1 MVEKKVEQIL
11 DKYGK
16 QLSMLSGNEGRSEYD
31 VSSEFMQF
39 KGDMM
44 PQLSRYEKW
53 CNNIGGMI
61 KLKLAPKD
69 ETRINSQLEAAHLNV
84 SAGQVVSLA
93 MLSFI
98 LVFISGLLLTVA
110 IYLFTLQF
118 SFLLVVL
125 SLFAGGFL
133 FYYFYSAP
141 ERLANKWRLQAGS
154 QMVPCILYTV
164 VYMKHTSNLER
175 AIRFASQHLAPP
187 LSLDLRKVF
196 WDVETGRFS
205 TIKESLDSYLE
216 TWRKTNPEF
225 IESFNLIESSLF
237 EPSETRRVQILE
249 RALQVIL
256 DGVYDKMLKYTHDVK
271 STLTNLYMLGI
282 VLPTLGLALI
292 PLASAL
298 LGGMIKWYHVFVIF
312 NLLVPFF
319 VFYMTSQV
327 MMKRPGGYGESSL
340 LELNPLYPDYKS
352 KRHYIKA
359 ALIAV
364 PILIIGLL
372 PFIIHSTWFSSITG
386 LQTDYTFREI
396 GLSIFGDMNIFDFIT
411 GDSGSVGPMGM
422 IALVLSL
429 FVILSICLF
438 FSTAYL
444 SKSKAIIKSRDN
456 SKLLES

>member
-187 LSLDLRKVF
+187 L
-196 WDVETGRFS
+196 
-205 TIKESLDSYLE
+205 
-216 TWRKTNPEF
+216 
-225 IESFNLIESSLF
+225 
-237 EPSETRRVQILE
+237 
-249 RALQVIL
+249 
-256 DGVYDKMLKYTHDVK
+256 
-271 STLTNLYMLGI
+271 
-282 VLPTLGLALI
+282 
-292 PLASAL
+292 
-298 LGGMIKWYHVFVIF
+298 
-312 NLLVPFF
+312 
-319 VFYMTSQV
+319 
-327 MMKRPGGYGESSL
+327 
-340 LELNPLYPDYKS
+340 
-352 KRHYIKA
+352 
-359 ALIAV
+359 
-364 PILIIGLL
+364 
-372 PFIIHSTWFSSITG
+372 
-386 LQTDYTFREI
+386 
-396 GLSIFGDMNIFDFIT
+396 
-411 GDSGSVGPMGM
+411 
-422 IALVLSL
+422 
-429 FVILSICLF
+429 
-438 FSTAYL
+438 
-444 SKSKAIIKSRDN
+444 
-456 SKLLES
+456 